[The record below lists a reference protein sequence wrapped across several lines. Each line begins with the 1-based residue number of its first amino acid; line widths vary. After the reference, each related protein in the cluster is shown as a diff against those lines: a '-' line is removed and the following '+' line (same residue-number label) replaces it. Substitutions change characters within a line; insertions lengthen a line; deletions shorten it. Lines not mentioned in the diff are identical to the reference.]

1 MELVFAGLLGFVA
14 LEEDDSAAL
23 VTSRE
28 VVAGLVEFDGG
39 YYVCLSNIFYITL
52 ITEAPIEKQSVHRS
66 HLMSL
71 RIVCNAQNGGGRTA

>member
-14 LEEDDSAAL
+14 LEEYDSAAL

-39 YYVCLSNIFYITL
+39 YYVGLSNIFYITL
-52 ITEAPIEKQSVHRS
+52 ITEAPIGKQSVHRS
-66 HLMSL
+66 HFISL
-71 RIVCNAQNGGGRTA
+71 RNVCNAQNGGGRTA